1 MIDEKCININVETEG
16 AIDPP
21 LVPCLCP
28 QPLGNTNLNA
38 ATPARVV
45 TLTVTVQNLCAGKP
59 FIVVVSIFTGAGANA
74 TVVGQQCT
82 IVTRTGEGCGNL
94 TVPFT
99 VAIARPLC
107 DNANVT
113 VQAFGNY
120 VNCCGIV

>member
-16 AIDPP
+16 AIDPA
-21 LVPCLCP
+21 LTPCLCP

-38 ATPARVV
+38 GTPARVV
-45 TLTVTVQNLCAGKP
+45 TFTVTVQNLCANKP
-59 FIVVVSIFTGAGANA
+59 FIVVVSVLAGT

-82 IVTRTGEGCGNL
+82 IVTRPGEGCGSL

-99 VAIARPLC
+99 VAIAVPLC
-107 DNANVT
+107 NNTNVT

-120 VNCCGIV
+120 VNCCGSLV